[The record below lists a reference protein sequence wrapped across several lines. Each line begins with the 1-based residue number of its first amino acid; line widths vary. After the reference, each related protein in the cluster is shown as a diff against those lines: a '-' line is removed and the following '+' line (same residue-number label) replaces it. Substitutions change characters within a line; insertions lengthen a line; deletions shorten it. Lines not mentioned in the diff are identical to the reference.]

1 MYIAPESCDHD
12 FVGNADLR
20 SLHNLIPP
28 NTKSVEMTLRQQVHE
43 FLKRTGRN
51 LNQKLGQHFLIDP
64 YALQE
69 IAWGAKL
76 TDADFVLEIGA
87 GLGFLTSVLAA
98 TAKRVVAIEID
109 EFLYAELQLKFSK
122 TPHISLIQGDIL
134 KQDLPTLLNDF
145 LPQNTKIVANL
156 PYYITTPVL
165 WELLKYHQKI
175 GICVLTMQTEV
186 AERIISPPGNKRYGA
201 LSIGVSYYAEAEIV
215 HTIPPDRFFPSPQV
229 DSSVLKLQMH
239 TTPQVTVENEALFFR
254 IVRAAFQSRRKMLRN
269 ALMKNGVSISAEV
282 FNAVCDQLAI
292 DPQRRG
298 ETLDIAEFAALANSL
313 HKHIRTSAH

>member
-1 MYIAPESCDHD
+1 
-12 FVGNADLR
+12 
-20 SLHNLIPP
+20 
-28 NTKSVEMTLRQQVHE
+28 MTLYQQTRE

-51 LNQKLGQHFLIDP
+51 PNQRLGQHFLIDP
-64 YALQE
+64 HTLQE
-69 IAWGAKL
+69 IVWAAKL

-98 TAKRVVAIEID
+98 AAKRIVAIEID

-122 TPHISLIQGDIL
+122 TSHISLIQADFL
-134 KQDLPTLLNDF
+134 KLDLPTLLDDF
-145 LPQNTKIVANL
+145 PSQNTKIVANL
-156 PYYITTPVL
+156 PYYITTPIL
-165 WELLKYHQKI
+165 WELLKYHREI
-175 GICVLTMQTEV
+175 GTCVLTMQTEV

-215 HTIPPDRFFPSPQV
+215 HTIPPNQFYPSPQV
-229 DSSVLKLQMH
+229 DSSVLKLRMRD
-239 TTPQVTVENEALFFR
+239 TPQVSVENEALFFR

-282 FNAVCDQLAI
+282 FNTVCDQLAI

-313 HKHIRTSAH
+313 HQHMSE

>member
-1 MYIAPESCDHD
+1 
-12 FVGNADLR
+12 
-20 SLHNLIPP
+20 
-28 NTKSVEMTLRQQVHE
+28 MTLYQQTRE

-51 LNQKLGQHFLIDP
+51 PNQKLGQHFLIDP
-64 YALQE
+64 HALQE
-69 IAWGAKL
+69 IAWSAKL

-98 TAKRVVAIEID
+98 TAKKVLAVEID
-109 EFLYAELQLKFSK
+109 DFLYAELQLKFSK

-145 LPQNTKIVANL
+145 PPQNTKIVANL

-165 WELLKYHQKI
+165 WVLLKYHQKI
-175 GICVLTMQTEV
+175 GSCVLTMQTEV

-215 HTIPPDRFFPSPQV
+215 HRIPPNQFFPSPQV
-229 DSSVLKLQMH
+229 DSSVLQLQIRD
-239 TTPQVTVENEALFFR
+239 TPQVTVQNEALFFR

-269 ALMKNGVSISAEV
+269 ALLKNGVFISADV
-282 FNAVCDQLAI
+282 LNAVCDQLAI
-292 DPQRRG
+292 DPRRRG
-298 ETLDIAEFAALANSL
+298 ETLDIAEFAALANGL
-313 HKHIRTSAH
+313 HQHMSESVS

>member
-1 MYIAPESCDHD
+1 
-12 FVGNADLR
+12 
-20 SLHNLIPP
+20 
-28 NTKSVEMTLRQQVHE
+28 MTLYQQTRE

-51 LNQKLGQHFLIDP
+51 PNQKLGQHFLTDP
-64 YALQE
+64 HTLQE
-69 IAWGAKL
+69 ITWAAKL

-98 TAKRVVAIEID
+98 TAKSVAAIEID
-109 EFLYAELQLKFSK
+109 DFLYAELQLKFSR

-145 LPQNTKIVANL
+145 PPQNTKIVANL
-156 PYYITTPVL
+156 PYYITTPIL
-165 WELLKYHQKI
+165 WELLKHRQKI
-175 GICVLTMQTEV
+175 GACVLTMQTEV

-215 HTIPPDRFFPSPQV
+215 HTIPPNQFFPSPQV
-229 DSSVLKLQMH
+229 DSSVLRLQMRD
-239 TTPQVTVENEALFFR
+239 TPQIAAENEALFFR

-269 ALMKNGVSISAEV
+269 ALLKNGVSISAEV
-282 FNAVCDQLAI
+282 FNTICDQVGI
-292 DPQRRG
+292 DPRRRG

-313 HKHIRTSAH
+313 HRHMIESAP

>member
-1 MYIAPESCDHD
+1 
-12 FVGNADLR
+12 
-20 SLHNLIPP
+20 
-28 NTKSVEMTLRQQVHE
+28 MTLYQQTRE

-51 LNQKLGQHFLIDP
+51 PNQKLGQHFLIDP
-64 YALQE
+64 HTLQE
-69 IAWGAKL
+69 IAWAAKL

-98 TAKRVVAIEID
+98 TAKRVVAVEID
-109 EFLYAELQLKFSK
+109 DFLYAELQLKFSR

-134 KQDLPTLLNDF
+134 KQNLSALLNEF
-145 LPQNTKIVANL
+145 SPQNTKIVANL
-156 PYYITTPVL
+156 PYYITTPIL
-165 WELLKYHQKI
+165 WELLKYHRKI
-175 GICVLTMQTEV
+175 GSCVLTMQTEV

-215 HTIPPDRFFPSPQV
+215 HRIPPNQFYPSPQV
-229 DSSVLKLQMH
+229 DSSVLTLQMR
-239 TTPQVTVENEALFFR
+239 TAPQVTVENEALFFQ

-269 ALMKNGVSISAEV
+269 ALLKNGVSISADA
-282 FNAVCDQLAI
+282 FNVICAQLAI

-313 HKHIRTSAH
+313 HQHMSESVL

>member
-1 MYIAPESCDHD
+1 
-12 FVGNADLR
+12 
-20 SLHNLIPP
+20 
-28 NTKSVEMTLRQQVHE
+28 MTLYQQTHE

-64 YALQE
+64 HALQE
-69 IAWGAKL
+69 IAWEARL
-76 TDADFVLEIGA
+76 TDDDFVLEIGA

-98 TAKRVVAIEID
+98 TAKRVVAVEID
-109 EFLYAELQLKFSK
+109 DFLYAELQLKFSK

-145 LPQNTKIVANL
+145 PPQHTKIVANL

-165 WELLKYHQKI
+165 WELLKHHRKI
-175 GICVLTMQTEV
+175 GTCVLTMQAEV

-201 LSIGVSYYAEAEIV
+201 LSIGVSYYAEAEIM
-215 HTIPPDRFFPSPQV
+215 HRIPPDQFFPSPQV
-229 DSSVLKLQMH
+229 DSSVLKLQMRD
-239 TTPQVTVENEALFFR
+239 TPQVAVENEALFFR

-269 ALMKNGVSISAEV
+269 ALLKNGVSISAEV
-282 FNAVCDQLAI
+282 FNAVCSQLAI

-298 ETLDIAEFAALANSL
+298 ETLDITEFAALANGL
-313 HKHIRTSAH
+313 HEHMNESAN

>member
-1 MYIAPESCDHD
+1 
-12 FVGNADLR
+12 
-20 SLHNLIPP
+20 
-28 NTKSVEMTLRQQVHE
+28 MTLYQQTRE

-51 LNQKLGQHFLIDP
+51 PNQKLGQHFLIDP
-64 YALQE
+64 HTLQE
-69 IAWGAKL
+69 IAWAAKL

-109 EFLYAELQLKFSK
+109 EFLYAELQLKFSQ

-134 KQDLPTLLNDF
+134 KQNLTALLDDF
-145 LPQNTKIVANL
+145 PPEHTKIVANL

-165 WELLKYHQKI
+165 WELMKHHRKI
-175 GICVLTMQTEV
+175 GACILTMQTEV

-215 HTIPPDRFFPSPQV
+215 HRIPPDQFFPSPQV
-229 DSSVLKLQMH
+229 DSSVLRLQMH
-239 TTPQVTVENEALFFR
+239 DTPQFTVDNEALFFR
-254 IVRAAFQSRRKMLRN
+254 VVRAAFQSRRKMLRN
-269 ALMKNGVSISAEV
+269 ALLKNGVSISADTL
-282 FNAVCDQLAI
+282 NAVCDQLAI

-298 ETLDIAEFAALANSL
+298 ETLDIAEFAALANGL
-313 HKHIRTSAH
+313 HQHISE

>member
-1 MYIAPESCDHD
+1 
-12 FVGNADLR
+12 
-20 SLHNLIPP
+20 
-28 NTKSVEMTLRQQVHE
+28 MTLYQQTHE

-51 LNQKLGQHFLIDP
+51 PNQKLGQHFLIDP
-64 YALQE
+64 HALQE
-69 IAWGAKL
+69 IAWGAQL
-76 TDADFVLEIGA
+76 TNADFVLEIGA

-98 TAKRVVAIEID
+98 TARKVVAIEID
-109 EFLYAELQLKFSK
+109 EFLYTELQLKFSK

-134 KQDLPTLLNDF
+134 KQNLPTLLNDF
-145 LPQNTKIVANL
+145 PPKNTKIVANL

-165 WELLKYHQKI
+165 WELLKNHQKI
-175 GICVLTMQTEV
+175 STCVLTMQTEI

-215 HTIPPDRFFPSPQV
+215 YRIPPDRFYPSPQIN
-229 DSSVLKLQMH
+229 SSVLKLQMRD
-239 TTPQVTVENEALFFR
+239 TPHITVENEALFFR

-269 ALMKNGVSISAEV
+269 ALLKNGVSISIEV

-298 ETLDIAEFAALANSL
+298 ETLDIAEFAALANGF
-313 HKHIRTSAH
+313 HKQLSKSAN

>member
-1 MYIAPESCDHD
+1 
-12 FVGNADLR
+12 
-20 SLHNLIPP
+20 
-28 NTKSVEMTLRQQVHE
+28 MTLYQQTRE

-51 LNQKLGQHFLIDP
+51 PNQKLGQHFLIDP
-64 YALQE
+64 HTLQE
-69 IAWGAKL
+69 IAWSAKL
-76 TDADFVLEIGA
+76 TDVDFVLEIGA

-109 EFLYAELQLKFSK
+109 EFLYAELQLKFSR

-134 KQDLPTLLNDF
+134 KQNLPTLLDDF
-145 LPQNTKIVANL
+145 PSQNTKIVANL

-165 WELLKYHQKI
+165 WELMKHPRKI
-175 GICVLTMQTEV
+175 GACILTMQTEV

-215 HTIPPDRFFPSPQV
+215 HRVPPDRFFPSPQV
-229 DSSVLKLQMH
+229 NSSVLSLQMRAA
-239 TTPQVTVENEALFFR
+239 PQVSVDNEALFFR

-269 ALMKNGVSISAEV
+269 ALLKNGVSISADTI
-282 FNAVCDQLAI
+282 NAVCDQLAI

-298 ETLDIAEFAALANSL
+298 ETLDIAEFAALANGL
-313 HKHIRTSAH
+313 HQHISE

>member
-1 MYIAPESCDHD
+1 
-12 FVGNADLR
+12 
-20 SLHNLIPP
+20 
-28 NTKSVEMTLRQQVHE
+28 MTLYQQTRD

-51 LNQKLGQHFLIDP
+51 PNQKLGQHFLIDP
-64 YALQE
+64 HALQE
-69 IAWGAKL
+69 IAWSAKL

-98 TAKRVVAIEID
+98 TAKSVVAIEID
-109 EFLYAELQLKFSK
+109 DFLYAELQLKFSK

-134 KQDLPTLLNDF
+134 KQDLPALLNDF
-145 LPQNTKIVANL
+145 PPEHTKIVANL

-165 WELLKYHQKI
+165 WELLKYHQNI
-175 GICVLTMQTEV
+175 GSCVLTMQTEV

-215 HTIPPDRFFPSPQV
+215 HRIPPNQFFPSPQV
-229 DSSVLKLQMH
+229 DSSVLRLQMRD
-239 TTPQVTVENEALFFR
+239 TPQVAIENEALFFR

-269 ALMKNGVSISAEV
+269 ALLKNGVFISTDV
-282 FNAVCDQLAI
+282 LNAVCDQLAI
-292 DPQRRG
+292 DPRRRG

-313 HKHIRTSAH
+313 HQHMTESVL